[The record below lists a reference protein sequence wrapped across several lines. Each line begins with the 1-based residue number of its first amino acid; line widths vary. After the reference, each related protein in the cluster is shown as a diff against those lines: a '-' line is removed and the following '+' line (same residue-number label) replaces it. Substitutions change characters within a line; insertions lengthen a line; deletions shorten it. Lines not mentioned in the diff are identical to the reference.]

1 MSNQDIYIKVSD
13 PSGLHGAIV
22 SHHRVW
28 DRQRFLSAQIKA
40 HSNADNEADRRT
52 VTVASQRE
60 YRTFNGYKPEHC
72 HD

>member
-1 MSNQDIYIKVSD
+1 MNHQDIYLKVSD
-13 PSGLHGAIV
+13 PSGAHGAIV

-28 DRQRFLSAQIKA
+28 DRERFLSSQIKM
-40 HSNADNEADRRT
+40 HSKPENPSDRRT
-52 VTVASQRE
+52 VTVSTQRE